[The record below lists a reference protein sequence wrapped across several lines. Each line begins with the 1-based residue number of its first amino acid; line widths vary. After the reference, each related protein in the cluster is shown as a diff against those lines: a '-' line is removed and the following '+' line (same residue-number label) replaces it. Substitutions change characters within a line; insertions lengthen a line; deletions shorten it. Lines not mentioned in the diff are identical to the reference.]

1 MQKSSDLLERAK
13 GDVAG
18 AYNYVADT
26 TSSLLHKVGLT
37 GEGNAGSIGEKAAKA
52 AEHEK

>member
-13 GDVAG
+13 GDVKG

-26 TSSLLHKVGLT
+26 TSSVLHSVGLG
-37 GEGNAGSIGEKAAKA
+37 GESSVGDKAAKA
-52 AEHEK
+52 AEQKK